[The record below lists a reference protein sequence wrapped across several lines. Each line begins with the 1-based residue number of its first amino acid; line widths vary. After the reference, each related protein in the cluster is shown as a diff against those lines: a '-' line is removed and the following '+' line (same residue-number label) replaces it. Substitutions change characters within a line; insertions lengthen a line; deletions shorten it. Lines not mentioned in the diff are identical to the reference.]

1 MRSSMIIYGRLPRK
15 SIFLVS
21 AAWAIAALARQVA
34 NPPVHATTQR
44 VVNEAFAE
52 EKPALKPLL
61 RIPRASWIGC
71 REPANQESPR
81 MQPRFAGPGDD
92 PQANPDHP
100 ELVPQGLIRILENGS
115 SDAGKAKSGLRRV
128 SSALAVPWH
137 CRERTLDFQ
146 VATRQRGPFVS
157 GGEHDTRNRRSTSG
171 NIRSNWAIVS

>member
-1 MRSSMIIYGRLPRK
+1 LTKEQLRRWLDT
-15 SIFLVS
+15 
-21 AAWAIAALARQVA
+21 VA

-71 REPANQESPR
+71 RKPANHESPR

-100 ELVPQGLIRILENGS
+100 EPIPQGLIRILENGS

-128 SSALAVPWH
+128 SSALAVLWH
-137 CRERTLDFQ
+137 CRERHLTSKSL
-146 VATRQRGPFVS
+146 RGQRAPLAS
-157 GGEHDTRNRRSTSG
+157 GGEHDMRNRRLHPGTSVRIG
-171 NIRSNWAIVS
+171 RL